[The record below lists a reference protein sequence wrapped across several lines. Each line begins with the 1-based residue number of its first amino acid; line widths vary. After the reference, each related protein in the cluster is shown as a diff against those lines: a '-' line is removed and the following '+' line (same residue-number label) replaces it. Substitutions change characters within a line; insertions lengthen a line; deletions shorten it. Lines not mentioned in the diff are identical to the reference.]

1 VRLLQVLQRQSIN
14 LLVHLYPPLNNTAGQ
29 AHAKLVLD
37 GAVTIQTV
45 VDTLIERF
53 GLEMRRHLYDTEGC
67 IIPAWS
73 VFVNSEPIQ
82 LNRPEN
88 LQTVLKDGAELSFI
102 MNIAGG

>member
-1 VRLLQVLQRQSIN
+1 MN

-29 AHAKLVLD
+29 ARIKLTLD

-45 VDTLIERF
+45 VDALIEHF
-53 GLEMRRHLYDTEGC
+53 GPEMRRHLYDTEGR
-67 IIPAWS
+67 IIPVWS
-73 VFVNSEPIQ
+73 VFVNGEPIQ

-88 LQTVLKDGAELSFI
+88 LQTVLKDGDDLSFL